1 MATTAMRSDSECAT
15 RTSISPLSSS
25 WASSNGRDRTVAQAG
40 LSWCIT
46 VGPPCPPP
54 ALPRHSRAPP
64 STLEHPPL
72 GGDGRWKRPVPHP
85 DVDEH
90 IASRPDWPETQVEIE
105 PLCCRTNRSGVQVGS
120 CVRLPLQMPAH
131 GVEPFRGQ
139 ASCDHRPFVDR
150 GHSLAW
156 FTKAV

>member
-25 WASSNGRDRTVAQAG
+25 WASSNGRDRTVA
-40 LSWCIT
+40 
-46 VGPPCPPP
+46 
-54 ALPRHSRAPP
+54 
-64 STLEHPPL
+64 
-72 GGDGRWKRPVPHP
+72 HP

-105 PLCCRTNRSGVQVGS
+105 PLCCRTNRAGVQVGS
-120 CVRLPLQMPAH
+120 CIRLSLQMPAH